1 MFQDG
6 GNLRLMSRR
15 STEPVSV
22 YQPQAWGVMLTAPSN
37 PQKSPL
43 GPDQAEASIAD
54 EMITECLRLRPIKV
68 MQQP

>member
-15 STEPVSV
+15 STGASQRISATGV
-22 YQPQAWGVMLTAPSN
+22 GVMLTAPSN

-43 GPDQAEASIAD
+43 GSDQAEASIDD
-54 EMITECLRLRPIKV
+54 EMITECLLLRPIKLT
-68 MQQP
+68 QQP